1 MRLYNVPPRLP
12 QSNLDAFMN
21 AHAER
26 ELQFGIDRLVTSG
39 KRIFGWG
46 WVAHPTRAIT
56 AITLLSRGDGW
67 ERRLPVNSGLAR
79 GDVHEAFPGL
89 RNAGSAGFV
98 VTGYI
103 PGHPVR
109 TLALEILFDG
119 DARTTLDI
127 THVLEVRRT
136 RLRKLQQ
143 LLWLTR
149 SVWRRLKRGD
159 LHGLLNRAKAQD
171 YFAPGLDDRDV
182 AGQLLARLG
191 VGGAVSIVFDHNMG
205 GGANQYRRALIDE
218 RLTAGSAVLLCTYN
232 LPTLDY
238 RLTLMRPEGDEEVF
252 RAASFLSVEEMLDS
266 PRIEEL
272 FLNSPVSFDE
282 PLHFA
287 EWLATM
293 RARHAKL
300 RLTVAV
306 HDYFAVCPSFVLLN
320 ADGRYCGI
328 PDLAECAACMKRHQ
342 ASYVSLSPPTEIP
355 PWRAVWG
362 RCLQAADE
370 VRCFSNSTRQLLQ
383 RAYPGL
389 DPERIS
395 VMPHRVD
402 YRPARRPRL
411 DHAAPLVVGIIGQI
425 SAQKGALVVRE
436 LVALLARDQPEARV
450 VVIGTL
456 DVALKSDRLRVTGA
470 YRQEDL
476 VDLIESNGVNMC
488 FFPSICP
495 ETFSYVTEEMIR
507 LDLPI
512 VAFDL
517 GAPGERL
524 RDYGRARLC
533 NEVGASAA
541 LALLVAFHEELAAKA
556 IPVA

>member
-1 MRLYNVPPRLP
+1 
-12 QSNLDAFMN
+12 MN
-21 AHAER
+21 EHAQR
-26 ELQFGIDRLVTSG
+26 ELRFGIDRLVTSG
-39 KRIFGWG
+39 ERIFGWG
-46 WVAHPTRAIT
+46 WVAHPAHAIA
-56 AITLLSRGDGW
+56 AITLLSQGDGW
-67 ERRLPVNSGLAR
+67 ERRLPVSFGLAR
-79 GDVHEAFPGL
+79 GDVDKAFPGL

-98 VTGYI
+98 VTGYLA
-103 PGHPVR
+103 GHPVR
-109 TLALEILFDG
+109 KLALEIQFDG
-119 DARTTLDI
+119 EAGITLDI
-127 THVLEVRRT
+127 THVLEVRQT
-136 RLRKLQQ
+136 RQRKLQQ
-143 LLWLTR
+143 WLWLTR

-159 LHGLLNRAKAQD
+159 IHGLLNRAKAQN
-171 YFAPGLDDRDV
+171 YFAPALDDGDI
-182 AGQLLARLG
+182 AGQLLPRLG
-191 VGGAVSIVFDHNMG
+191 AGRAMSIVFDHNMG
-205 GGANQYRRALIDE
+205 GGANKYRQALIDE
-218 RLTAGSAVLLCTYN
+218 RLADGLAVLLCTYN

-238 RLTLMRPEGDEEVF
+238 RLTLVQPDGEEEIF
-252 RAASFLSVEEMLDS
+252 RAASFLSVEGILDS
-266 PRIEEL
+266 PLVEEL

-287 EWLATM
+287 EWLTMM
-293 RARHAKL
+293 RARHPRL

-342 ASYVSLSPPTEIP
+342 ASYVNLSPPTEIG

-370 VRCFSNSTRQLLQ
+370 VRCFSDSTRQLLQ

-389 DPERIS
+389 DAGRIS

-402 YRPARRPRL
+402 YLPARLPRL

-425 SAQKGALVVRE
+425 SAQKGALVVK
-436 LVALLARDQPEARV
+436 ALLAQLGRDDPEARV

-456 DVALKSDRLRVTGA
+456 DLALKSDRLRVTGT
-470 YRQEDL
+470 YRHEEL
-476 VDLIESNGVNMC
+476 VDLIEANGINVF

-507 LDLPI
+507 LDVPI

-524 RDYGRARLC
+524 RSYGKARLC
-533 NEVGASAA
+533 SEVSAPAA
-541 LALLVAFHEELAAKA
+541 LATLVAFHRELAAKA
-556 IPVA
+556 MPVA

>member
-1 MRLYNVPPRLP
+1 
-12 QSNLDAFMN
+12 MN
-21 AHAER
+21 EHAER

-39 KRIFGWG
+39 ERIFGWG
-46 WVAHPTRAIT
+46 WVAHPAHAIA
-56 AITLLSRGDGW
+56 AITLLSQGDGW
-67 ERRLPVNSGLAR
+67 ERRLPVSFGLAR
-79 GDVHEAFPGL
+79 GDVDKAFPGL

-98 VTGYI
+98 VTGYLA
-103 PGHPVR
+103 GYPVR
-109 TLALEILFDG
+109 KLALEILFDG
-119 DARTTLDI
+119 DAGVTLDI
-127 THVLEVRRT
+127 THVLEVRRI
-136 RLRKLQQ
+136 RQRKLQQ
-143 LLWLTR
+143 WLWLTR

-159 LHGLLNRAKAQD
+159 IHGLLNRAKAQN
-171 YFAPGLDDRDV
+171 YFAPALDDRDI
-182 AGQLLARLG
+182 AGQLLPRLG
-191 VGGAVSIVFDHNMG
+191 AGRAVSIVFDHNMG
-205 GGANQYRRALIDE
+205 GGANQYRQALIDE
-218 RLTAGSAVLLCTYN
+218 RLADGLAVLLCTYN

-238 RLTLMRPEGDEEVF
+238 RLTLVQPDGGEEIF
-252 RAASFLSVEEMLDS
+252 RATSFLSVEGILDN
-266 PRIEEL
+266 PLVEEL

-293 RARHAKL
+293 RARHPQL

-342 ASYVSLSPPTEIP
+342 ASYVNLSPPTEIG

-389 DPERIS
+389 DPGRIS
-395 VMPHRVD
+395 VVPHRVD
-402 YRPARRPRL
+402 YQPARLPRL

-425 SAQKGALVVRE
+425 SVQKGALVVKE
-436 LVALLARDQPEARV
+436 LLAQLGRDDPEARV

-456 DVALKSDRLRVTGA
+456 DLALRSDQLRVTGT
-470 YRQEDL
+470 YRHEDL
-476 VDLIESNGVNMC
+476 VDLIEANGINVF

-507 LDLPI
+507 LDVPI

-524 RDYGRARLC
+524 RSYGNARLC
-533 NEVGASAA
+533 SAVSARAA
-541 LALLVAFHEELAAKA
+541 LATLVAFHRELAAKA
-556 IPVA
+556 MPVA

>member
-1 MRLYNVPPRLP
+1 
-12 QSNLDAFMN
+12 MN
-21 AHAER
+21 EHAER
-26 ELQFGIDRLVTSG
+26 ELQFGIDRLVTSA

-46 WVAHPTRAIT
+46 WVAHPAQTIT
-56 AITLLSRGDGW
+56 SITLLSQGDGW
-67 ERRLPVNSGLAR
+67 ERRLPVNFGLAR
-79 GDVHEAFPGL
+79 GDVDRAFPGL

-103 PGHPVR
+103 PAYPVR
-109 TLALEILFDG
+109 KLALEILFDG
-119 DARTTLDI
+119 DAATTLDI
-127 THVLEVRRT
+127 THVLEVRRNH
-136 RLRKLQQ
+136 RRKLHQW
-143 LLWLTR
+143 LWLTR

-159 LHGLLNRAKAQD
+159 IHGLLSRAKAQN
-171 YFAPGLDDRDV
+171 YFAPALDDRDI
-182 AGQLLARLG
+182 AAQLLPRLG
-191 VGGAVSIVFDHNMG
+191 VGRAVSMVFDHNMG
-205 GGANQYRRALIDE
+205 GGANQYRQALIDE
-218 RLTAGSAVLLCTYN
+218 RLAAGSAVLLCTYN

-238 RLTLMRPEGDEEVF
+238 RLTLMQPDGGEEIF
-252 RAASFLSVEEMLDS
+252 RAASFLSVEEILDS
-266 PRIEEL
+266 PRVEEL

-293 RARHAKL
+293 RARNPKV

-342 ASYVSLSPPTEIP
+342 ASYVHLSPPTEIG

-362 RCLQAADE
+362 HCLQAADE

-389 DPERIS
+389 DAGRIS
-395 VMPHRVD
+395 VMPHRID
-402 YRPARRPRL
+402 YRPARLPRL

-425 SAQKGALVVRE
+425 SVQKGALVVRE
-436 LVALLARDQPEARV
+436 LLAQLGRDHPEARI

-456 DVALKSDRLRVTGA
+456 DIALKSERLRVTGT
-470 YRQEDL
+470 YRREDL
-476 VDLIESNGVNMC
+476 VDLIEGNGINLC

-507 LDLPI
+507 LELPI

-524 RDYGRARLC
+524 RSYPGARLC
-533 NEVGASAA
+533 NEVSAPAA
-541 LALLVAFHEELAAKA
+541 LALLVAFHGELAAKE
-556 IPVA
+556 IPLA

>member
-1 MRLYNVPPRLP
+1 
-12 QSNLDAFMN
+12 MN
-21 AHAER
+21 EHAER

-46 WVAHPTRAIT
+46 WVAHPAHTIT
-56 AITLLSRGDGW
+56 SITLLSQGNGW

-79 GDVHEAFPGL
+79 GDVEKAFPNL

-103 PGHPVR
+103 PEYPVR
-109 TLALEILFDG
+109 KLALEILLDG
-119 DARTTLDI
+119 NAAATLDI
-127 THVLEVRRT
+127 TKVLEVRRSHG
-136 RLRKLQQ
+136 RKLHQW
-143 LLWLTR
+143 LWLTR

-159 LHGLLNRAKAQD
+159 IHGLLNRAKAQN
-171 YFAPGLDDRDV
+171 YFAPSLDDRDT
-182 AGQLLARLG
+182 AAQLLPRLG
-191 VGGAVSIVFDHNMG
+191 TGRAVAMVFDHNMG
-205 GGANQYRRALIDE
+205 GGANQYRQALIDE
-218 RLTAGSAVLLCTYN
+218 RLAVGSAVLLCTYN

-238 RLTLMRPEGDEEVF
+238 RLTLMQPDGTEEIF
-252 RAASFLSVEEMLDS
+252 RAPSFLSVEEILDS
-266 PRIEEL
+266 PRVDEL

-293 RARHAKL
+293 RAGRPNL

-328 PDLAECAACMKRHQ
+328 PDLAECAACMKRHR
-342 ASYVSLSPPTEIP
+342 ASYVSLSPPTEIG

-370 VRCFSNSTRQLLQ
+370 VRCFSSSTRQLLQ

-389 DPERIS
+389 DAGRIS
-395 VMPHRVD
+395 VVPHRVD
-402 YRPARRPRL
+402 YRPARLPRL

-425 SAQKGALVVRE
+425 SVQKGALVVKE
-436 LVALLARDQPEARV
+436 LLAQLGREHSQARV

-456 DVALKSDRLRVTGA
+456 DVALTSERLRVTGS
-470 YRQEDL
+470 YRREDL
-476 VDLIESNGVNMC
+476 VDLIEGNGINLC

-507 LDLPI
+507 LELPI

-524 RDYGRARLC
+524 RSYPGARLC
-533 NEVGASAA
+533 QEVSAPAA
-541 LALLVAFHEELAAKA
+541 LALLVAFHAELAAKE

>member
-1 MRLYNVPPRLP
+1 
-12 QSNLDAFMN
+12 MN
-21 AHAER
+21 EHAER

-39 KRIFGWG
+39 ERIFGWG
-46 WVAHPTRAIT
+46 WVAHPVYGIA
-56 AITLLSRGDGW
+56 AITLLSQGDGW
-67 ERRLPVNSGLAR
+67 ERRLPVSFGLAR
-79 GDVHEAFPGL
+79 GDVDKAFPGL

-98 VTGYI
+98 VTGYL
-103 PGHPVR
+103 PGYPVR
-109 TLALEILFDG
+109 KLALEILFDG
-119 DARTTLDI
+119 DDAATLDI
-127 THVLEVRRT
+127 TNVLEVHRT
-136 RLRKLQQ
+136 RRRKLQQ
-143 LLWLTR
+143 WLWLTR

-159 LHGLLNRAKAQD
+159 IHGLLNRAKAQN
-171 YFAPGLDDRDV
+171 YFAPALDDRDI
-182 AGQLLARLG
+182 AGQLLSRLG
-191 VGGAVSIVFDHNMG
+191 AGRAVSLVFDHNMG
-205 GGANQYRRALIDE
+205 GGANQYRQTLIDE
-218 RLTAGSAVLLCTYN
+218 RLADGSAVLLCTYN

-238 RLTLMRPEGDEEVF
+238 RLTLVQPEGEEEVF
-252 RAASFLSVEEMLDS
+252 RAASFLSVEGILGS
-266 PRIEEL
+266 PLVEGL

-293 RARHAKL
+293 RARHPQL

-328 PDLAECAACMKRHQ
+328 PDLAECASCMKRHQ
-342 ASYVSLSPPTEIP
+342 ASYVHLSPPTEIG

-362 RCLQAADE
+362 RCLHVADE

-383 RAYPGL
+383 RAYPDL
-389 DPERIS
+389 DAGRIS
-395 VMPHRVD
+395 VRPHRVD
-402 YRPARRPRL
+402 YLPARPPRL

-425 SAQKGALVVRE
+425 SVQKGALVVTE
-436 LVALLARDQPEARV
+436 LVAQLGRDHPEARV

-456 DVALKSDRLRVTGA
+456 DVALKSDRLRVTGT
-470 YRQEDL
+470 YRREDL
-476 VDLIESNGVNMC
+476 VDLIEANGINLF

-507 LDLPI
+507 LDVPI

-524 RDYGRARLC
+524 RGYGNARLC
-533 NEVGASAA
+533 REVSADDA
-541 LALLVAFHEELAAKA
+541 LATLVAFHRELAAKA
-556 IPVA
+556 MPVA